1 MALPSPCSSVAWTV
15 GRLWNQASHNGGR
28 PIKLLIHRNSPSCKR
43 PTQGLY
49 LCSVVGLGRELP
61 ASPCSIA
68 HRSYSVS
75 DKYNT
80 MMPDTVSPITDFSV
94 PAVLQDLQGW
104 CCMLQHHVLVVPWS
118 LVLLEWKTTADG
130 CLYSTLNAA
139 DHLNFTAEVCFWLHR
154 RSTPINLRPC

>member
-1 MALPSPCSSVAWTV
+1 MALPSPCCSVAWTV
-15 GRLWNQASHNGGR
+15 GRLWNQASHNGRR
-28 PIKLLIHRNSPSCKR
+28 PIKLLIHRNSPGCKR

-49 LCSVVGLGRELP
+49 LCSGVGLGRELP

-94 PAVLQDLQGW
+94 PAVRKDLQGW
-104 CCMLQHHVLVVPWS
+104 CCHLVVAWN
-118 LVLLEWKTTADG
+118 LVLLEWKTTNDG
-130 CLYSTLNAA
+130 CLYGTLNAA
-139 DHLNFTAEVCFWLHR
+139 DHLNFTAEVRFWLHIH
-154 RSTPINLRPC
+154 STPINSRPC